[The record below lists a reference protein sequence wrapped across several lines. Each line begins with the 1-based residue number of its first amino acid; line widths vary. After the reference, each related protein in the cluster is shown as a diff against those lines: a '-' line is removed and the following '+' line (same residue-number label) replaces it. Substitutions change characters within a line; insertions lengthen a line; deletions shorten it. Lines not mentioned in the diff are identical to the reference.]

1 MNINRRADLIQN
13 IAPLV
18 VFLTTM
24 AGILAI
30 DWSNDET
37 IRDLSMIDAN
47 YEVEIF
53 NMVRNDIREVHL
65 KIREINLQNQRPE

>member
-1 MNINRRADLIQN
+1 
-13 IAPLV
+13 
-18 VFLTTM
+18 M